1 MVIESGGDLL
11 NPLGEQVNQNANL
24 KVINE
29 QGEEQ
34 YVSVD
39 SKTFQIETEEAV
51 YEPAIVQELEWE
63 NDGKQTETSDQCG
76 NTKRARTRQE
86 NRSATVRGICTDN
99 RRQIGSAEDGR
110 PIYNLTASEIHNNLG
125 TAATSS
131 QFTANSTVGIIT
143 QLYSGDIEI
152 GNTVVRQQQDLVSVN
167 MGVGDELAFKFQIQL
182 GATDG

>member
-1 MVIESGGDLL
+1 MTSIVDNVGKQITES
-11 NPLGEQVNQNANL
+11 ANL

-29 QGEEQ
+29 NGEEQ

-39 SKTFQIETEEAV
+39 SETFQIETEEAV
-51 YEPAIVQELEWE
+51 YEPAIVQEIEWE

-86 NRSATVRGICTDN
+86 NRSATVRGICTDT

-131 QFTANSTVGIIT
+131 QFTADSTVSIIT

-152 GNTVVRQQQDLVSVN
+152 GNTVVRQQQDLVSIN
-167 MGVGDELAFKFQIQL
+167 MGAGDELAFKFQIQL